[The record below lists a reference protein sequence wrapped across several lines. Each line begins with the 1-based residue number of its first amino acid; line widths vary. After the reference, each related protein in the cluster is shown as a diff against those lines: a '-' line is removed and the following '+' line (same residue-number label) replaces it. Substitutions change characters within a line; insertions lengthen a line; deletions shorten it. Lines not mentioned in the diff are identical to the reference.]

1 MPPQRNLIEA
11 AELIHLD
18 EISSV
23 QKPSVY
29 DYDKH
34 DSNWNEFQQSDEYRQ
49 MKRDSFH
56 PTKGPNMENIQKI
69 SDKHK
74 EMHPMGFH
82 VQTAHAEL
90 LSHEASP
97 KYNALTNKE
106 KIDKRTDTMRDHYT
120 DFLRTTRDH
129 PVHGG
134 LNPTE
139 NADIFFNKVR
149 SKLDRESDF

>member
-1 MPPQRNLIEA
+1 MHPQRNLIKA

-18 EISSV
+18 EIALP

-49 MKRDSFH
+49 MRKDSFH
-56 PTKGPNMENIQKI
+56 PTKGPNTENIQKI
-69 SDKHK
+69 TDKHM
-74 EMHPMGFH
+74 EMHPMGYH
-82 VQTAHAEL
+82 VQTA
-90 LSHEASP
+90 LSEILHHETSP
-97 KYNALTNKE
+97 KYDALTNKE
-106 KIDKRTDTMRDHYT
+106 KIDKRTDIMKNHYT

-134 LNPTE
+134 LDKMQ
-139 NADIFFNKVR
+139 NADIFSKKVR
-149 SKLDRESDF
+149 SKLDRDLDF